1 MLSIMKLPYKTDSYT
16 IFKIE
21 RKRGGGVE
29 KLFKVVFHSGNM
41 AGHSGNDFCL
51 GDLRKWIAKMGY

>member
-1 MLSIMKLPYKTDSYT
+1 MLSNMKLPYKTDSYT

-29 KLFKVVFHSGNM
+29 ELFKVVFHSGKM
-41 AGHSGNDFCL
+41 EGRSGNDECL
-51 GDLRKWIAKMGY
+51 RDLREWIGKMGY